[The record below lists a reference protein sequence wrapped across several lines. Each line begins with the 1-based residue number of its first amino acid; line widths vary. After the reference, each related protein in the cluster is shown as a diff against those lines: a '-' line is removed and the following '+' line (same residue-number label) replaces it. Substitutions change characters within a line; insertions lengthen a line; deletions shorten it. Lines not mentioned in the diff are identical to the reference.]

1 MSDVPELD
9 RLLDEHENVKRN
21 MYWES
26 RDMFFRRTMGYMT
39 LSVLLMLPLGLL
51 FGVSGVVLATVLFC
65 LTVVPFLLISLAELM
80 LSCFMDPPRRD
91 RTKRYMHK

>member
-26 RDMFFRRTMGYMT
+26 RDRFFRRTMGYAT
-39 LSVLLMLPLGLL
+39 IAALLTIPCGLL
-51 FGVSGVVLATVLFC
+51 LGASGVWISTVFFC
-65 LTVVPFLLISLAELM
+65 LSIVPFLLISLAEL
-80 LSCFMDPPRRD
+80 LLACFMDPPRRD
-91 RTKRYMHK
+91 LTKRYKRL